1 MNIGTRIA
9 ALIATAPPAQA
20 DEAVILLHG
29 LGRSPLSFAVLQQIL
44 TKKGYFVVNNGYN
57 SGDGTIQHLA
67 EDTLP
72 RDMALCGDRRVH
84 IVTHSMGAILARYWL
99 ARQKPANLGRVVM
112 LAPPNGGSELIDIF
126 ADLENLQWIN
136 GPAGSQLGTGPQSL
150 PNQIALPDYPVG
162 IIAGAATINPITS
175 RIVKGP
181 NDGKVSVESTRL
193 EGMTDHIIL
202 PVSHTYMQNSP
213 TVLAQVLA
221 FLQNGSFD
229 HHAKVRRRPAA
240 KPAKP

>member
-213 TVLAQVLA
+213 AVLAQVLA

-229 HHAKVRRRPAA
+229 HHAKVRRKPAVR
-240 KPAKP
+240 PAKP

>member
-213 TVLAQVLA
+213 AVLAQVLA

-229 HHAKVRRRPAA
+229 RHAKVRRKPAVR
-240 KPAKP
+240 PAKP